1 MTISTFLKQSLFA
14 VGLVCITFGG
24 NSAAQALGITSSSDS
39 ALSGAALIDFESA
52 PTGAF
57 TSLTIQGVTFSTPTA
72 SKVGFVSS
80 DYAGQYNAQGQSLQ
94 NTYDPNA
101 FDELKIG
108 FANPTNAFGF
118 NWGASDVKWTLTA
131 FDSANQVL
139 DSIVLPPTLASNSG
153 DFFGLSTG
161 SSAISYATLLASGP
175 NDYVFLD
182 NFKHVSGTTQSIPTP
197 ALLPG
202 LIGLGMGVL
211 RKRKAEAT
219 AGSEA

>member
-14 VGLVCITFGG
+14 VGAICITFGG

-39 ALSGAALIDFESA
+39 ALSGSSLIDFESA

-57 TSLTIQGVTFSTPTA
+57 TSLTLKGVTFSTPTGE
-72 SKVGFVSS
+72 VGFVNS
-80 DYAGQYNAQGQSLQ
+80 DYAGQYNTQGQSLK
-94 NTYDPNA
+94 NTYASNA
-101 FDELKIG
+101 FNSLRMD
-108 FANPTNAFGF
+108 FAKTTNAFGF
-118 NWGASDVKWTLTA
+118 NWGASNVKWTLTA

-139 DSIVLPPTLASNSG
+139 DSILLPLTTGSNSG

-161 SSAISYATLLASGP
+161 KSAISYATLISSSPG
-175 NDYVFLD
+175 DYVLLD
-182 NFKHVSGTTQSIPTP
+182 NFKYVSGTTQSIPTP

-211 RKRKAEAT
+211 RKRKAGVTADTEA
-219 AGSEA
+219 